1 MRLLVVDDDAD
12 VLQRVIRTLTQ
23 VDGFEAIG
31 CTSGVEALARAR
43 AEPPD
48 AILLDLMMP
57 TMSGPAFLE
66 RLQRDGS
73 GREIPVILLTAADPE
88 AVASIVGARGVIR
101 KPFDVI
107 GLGAEVRR
115 ILDMPPLPAS

>member
-23 VDGFEAIG
+23 VDGFEAVG

-66 RLQRDGS
+66 RLQRDGA
-73 GREIPVILLTAADPE
+73 GREIPVIFLTAADPE
-88 AVASIVGARGVIR
+88 AVATIAGARGVIR
-101 KPFDVI
+101 KPFDVSD
-107 GLGAEVRR
+107 LGAEVRR
-115 ILDMPPLPAS
+115 ILAG